1 MKKPLTASEMADH
14 LVTTDRQKDYG
25 HPYDDFSRTIGML
38 NALGYRRQIPTGESA
53 ILEPRDLPI
62 IMTCVKLS
70 REINHHKE
78 DNIVDI
84 HGYMKCLEMV
94 LEREKELANQAYPAV
109 AGACEAVA
117 IAHPAEAYPVT
128 PPSAGTPVPR
138 TATEVSTYTSR
149 QPDSTI
155 VRTTRRY
162 DDFGRLIEEV
172 TRQGAAINTCY
183 SCGEDPVVGMKVK
196 ERTVSASPSYGSAD
210 EVMQPQVKRTGFLSL
225 PCSTLSPDDI
235 VVKRLYQEGELDA
248 AGVAAWSKLRTA
260 PSSTPGSAPLLHQF
274 ASARG
279 IPAEVMWKAIAGTK
293 ATPMPA

>member
-1 MKKPLTASEMADH
+1 M
-14 LVTTDRQKDYG
+14 
-25 HPYDDFSRTIGML
+25 
-38 NALGYRRQIPTGESA
+38 
-53 ILEPRDLPI
+53 
-62 IMTCVKLS
+62 
-70 REINHHKE
+70 
-78 DNIVDI
+78 
-84 HGYMKCLEMV
+84 
-94 LEREKELANQAYPAV
+94 
-109 AGACEAVA
+109 
-117 IAHPAEAYPVT
+117 
-128 PPSAGTPVPR
+128 
-138 TATEVSTYTSR
+138 
-149 QPDSTI
+149 
-155 VRTTRRY
+155 
-162 DDFGRLIEEV
+162 
-172 TRQGAAINTCY
+172 
-183 SCGEDPVVGMKVK
+183 K